1 MREVDAA
8 APARQSR
15 SSSATQLKNCLSF
28 SLLLLLL
35 FLSFPKLESDN
46 NSSSNEH
53 GSESNSKLRVA
64 KGKVKAG
71 ESGKEGSK

>member
-15 SSSATQLKNCLSF
+15 SSSATQLKNCLSL
-28 SLLLLLL
+28 SLLLLL

-46 NSSSNEH
+46 NSSSKEH

-64 KGKVKAG
+64 EGKVKAG